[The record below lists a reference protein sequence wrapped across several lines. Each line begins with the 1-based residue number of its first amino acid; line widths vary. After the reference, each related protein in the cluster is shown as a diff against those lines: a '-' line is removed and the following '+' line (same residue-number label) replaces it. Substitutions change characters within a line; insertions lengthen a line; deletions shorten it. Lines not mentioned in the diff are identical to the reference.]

1 MPVTMYHNPRCN
13 TSRRTLALLRQRG
26 VFRTEYTGRTLREH
40 YGIPRPENVFTAARP
55 EARADVA

>member
-1 MPVTMYHNPRCN
+1 MAGDVA
-13 TSRRTLALLRQRG
+13 TSGRQLHVIPLLRKAG

-40 YGIPRPENVFTAARP
+40 YGIPRPENVFTVAGP